1 MSTPLLSK
9 SVLDYY
15 SKYEKP
21 ISSMK
26 SQNMIGTIFEI
37 DERYE
42 IIDSGLLKKI
52 LAIKKKLNSWSRG
65 IWNCS

>member
-9 SVLDYY
+9 SILDYY

-21 ISSMK
+21 ISRMVSHVM
-26 SQNMIGTIFEI
+26 MTGTTFEI

-42 IIDSGLLKKI
+42 IIDSG
-52 LAIKKKLNSWSRG
+52 
-65 IWNCS
+65 